1 MAAEGEQVCGQN
13 VRARAEKEDHARIAA
28 MLVSALAGRR
38 YLFLLLH
45 QGVREAHFGAVHCAI
60 AGGFDDGEKR
70 CEVGVC
76 DDLIDRILIVLV
88 SMQVEMQW
96 LVNLRTF
103 NPSILSAGEER
114 VMK

>member
-1 MAAEGEQVCGQN
+1 MQAN

-28 MLVSALAGRR
+28 ILAVLSPDER

-76 DDLIDRILIVLV
+76 DDLIDRILIL
-88 SMQVEMQW
+88 
-96 LVNLRTF
+96 LLACR
-103 NPSILSAGEER
+103 
-114 VMK
+114 